1 MLADSIGARE
11 IDLSHLA
18 KQVSYL
24 PPPEASLVTKKSHR
38 YLIIGVG
45 ASCVVHTLALLVN
58 WRSASIEI
66 EKFEAPVLVI
76 QLQAIPP
83 KPEPVIESSVI
94 EPQAIEP
101 QAIEP
106 KVIEDVAQTL
116 SELPEIKSQSEPIS
130 SQSETETS
138 MIQPLSAQ
146 ELREIIQSN
155 SGEPAAAPTTGIAA
169 NVFNPALRK
178 RLQEEELKPNL
189 QRVDAGPKIFTDI
202 HGQSIVDLGGGNC
215 LRSSASK
222 PGEPTNW
229 YMTSCAGKSDS
240 EQIMERV
247 NQAMNSKLKFEE

>member
-11 IDLSHLA
+11 IDPSHLA

-101 QAIEP
+101 

-116 SELPEIKSQSEPIS
+116 PELPEIKSQSEPIS
-130 SQSETETS
+130 SQSETEAS

-169 NVFNPALRK
+169 NVF
-178 RLQEEELKPNL
+178 
-189 QRVDAGPKIFTDI
+189 
-202 HGQSIVDLGGGNC
+202 
-215 LRSSASK
+215 
-222 PGEPTNW
+222 
-229 YMTSCAGKSDS
+229 
-240 EQIMERV
+240 
-247 NQAMNSKLKFEE
+247 